1 MAECEVAGECGGCSW
16 ITRDRDDE
24 LAAKRQDLAER
35 LGALGLALP
44 GDVTIF
50 ELGAD
55 GLRDRTDLGWD
66 GRKLGLFGPGGEL
79 VDIGPCPALSGPLR
93 ALVAKIQADP
103 LPIARASLRARV
115 GPDGAEGVWVD
126 ASNVDLKALM
136 DEGGWLRRRLA
147 EGVLVE
153 AGQRR
158 KPLVDA
164 EDRLRLEKAP
174 RLLPWWETW
183 LEDVATPIFTVVGG
197 FTQPGLALNRLL
209 VSRVMVM
216 ARQAGA
222 TTWAELGSGS
232 GNLTI
237 PLSRLGAVRAVESDP
252 IAITGLVKSVSAA
265 GVADKVEIHAL
276 DMTRT
281 DDLAATL
288 YGVDAVLADP
298 PRSGLGRSVD
308 AITGSTATAIVMASC
323 WTATLV
329 TDIKALVDAGWRLE
343 DVAGV
348 DQFPRT
354 PQTEWVVRLAR

>member
-1 MAECEVAGECGGCSW
+1 MSSCEVAGECGGCAW
-16 ITRDRDDE
+16 ITRDRADE
-24 LAAKRQDLAER
+24 LTAKRQDLVER
-35 LGALGLALP
+35 LAAVGLAPP
-44 GDVTIF
+44 GDVPIF
-50 ELGAD
+50 DVGAD

-66 GRKLGLFGPGGEL
+66 GRRLGLFGAGGEL
-79 VDIGPCPALSGPLR
+79 VDIGPCPALSAPLR
-93 ALVAKIQADP
+93 ALVAKLQADP

-126 ASNVDLKALM
+126 ASNVDLKALI
-136 DEGGWLRRRLA
+136 DEGAWLRRRLA
-147 EGVLVE
+147 AGAFVE

-158 KPLVDA
+158 KPVVDA
-164 EDRLRLEKAP
+164 GDRLRLEKAP

-183 LEDVATPIFTVVGG
+183 LDDVATPIFTVVGG
-197 FTQPGLALNRLL
+197 FTQPGLAVNRLL

-237 PLSRLGAVRAVESDP
+237 PLSQIGAVRAVESDP

-265 GVADKVEIHAL
+265 AVADRVEIHAL

-281 DDLAATL
+281 DDLAALL
-288 YGVDAVLADP
+288 YGTDAVLADP
-298 PRSGLGRSVD
+298 PRSGLGRSTD
-308 AITGSTATAIVMASC
+308 AISASTVSAVVMASC

-329 TDIKALVDAGWRLE
+329 TDLKALVDAGWRLE